1 LRPEQ
6 VVEQRVGRGVE
17 IDLAELVLDRDF
29 DRGAG
34 EGPASWRPVD
44 RDGAGGIAV
53 EERRDADRFN

>member
-6 VVEQRVGRGVE
+6 VVEQRVGSGIEV
-17 IDLAELVLDRDF
+17 DLAELVLDRDF

-34 EGPASWRPVD
+34 EGPAPWRPVD